1 MLKIAKMFTL
11 LALLSLFVTSRL
23 WAQSASAPTP
33 KLQGFSGLGHSTHGE
48 AFDEGPRGKPWVMEG
63 IGKTHFPITTSHPE
77 VQMWFDQGNTLLH
90 SFWYYEAERAFRWC
104 VKLDPN
110 CAMAYWGLARTT
122 TFGKPS
128 EAASNQRSAAFI
140 KEAIKRKAGTSERE
154 KLYIEAWGELWK
166 EEPWEKLSSEDALKK
181 KQERFKLALEKICL
195 SYPQDIEAKALFAL
209 ESLWTSSRYG
219 NELIL
224 QQVLATDPRHPGAHH
239 YRIHNW
245 DGPEATQA
253 LDSCA
258 LYGQIAPQVG
268 HAQHMPG
275 HIYSKVGMWQEAAI
289 SMDSALRVEAQYMK
303 QRMIMP
309 FNDWNYAHNRN
320 YLSYIQE
327 QLGMAEAAIAGARML
342 IAAPLDPQYDKAEE
356 YGTRWQGMIALMRGL
371 LKFERWQEI
380 LDPKTFTWHD
390 IVRDKVFKSYCETRA
405 HLGLGDLDKAAK
417 ALAVHS
423 GLKKEI
429 EKPENK
435 WLEKTYSIQSLELQS
450 LLALA
455 KGETLTGL
463 GILADAAKRE
473 LELRQQSD
481 DPPSYANVLYTT
493 LGQAYLKE
501 KGPALAA
508 ASFEKTL
515 TVTRSDAFA
524 LSGLVEAHV
533 ALGQK
538 DKARDALSRLLS
550 VWADADPGLK
560 WLARAKAFGLEA
572 KPRDTAPASQRNY
585 KTLTLDQLGPGIWQS
600 YDAPPL
606 NALDAQGGRATLDEY
621 RGKNVLLIFYLGE
634 ECPHCVEQLV
644 EVGKRKDELG
654 RLETEVLAVS
664 SSRPSQNAAWLK
676 IRDLPFRLLSDS
688 NFENARRF
696 KSYDDFEEM
705 ELHSTILIDRRG
717 KVHWAHNG
725 GAPFKDFDFLIKEIR
740 RLNEGLETETSREEA
755 AKPVARR

>member
-1 MLKIAKMFTL
+1 MLKTKKVFPLFVVFSL
-11 LALLSLFVTSRL
+11 LAISQL
-23 WAQSASAPTP
+23 WAQSASTVTP
-33 KLQGFSGLGHSTHGE
+33 SLQGFSGLGHSVHGE
-48 AFDEGPRGKPWVMEG
+48 AFDEGPRGKPWMMED

-90 SFWYYEAERAFRWC
+90 NFWYYEAERAFRWC
-104 VKLDPN
+104 VKLDPD

-128 EAASNQRSAAFI
+128 EAASNERSAAFI
-140 KEAIKRKAGTSERE
+140 KEATKRKGKATERE
-154 KLYIEAWGELWK
+154 RFYIEAWEELWK
-166 EEPWEKLSSEDALKK
+166 EEPWEKLNSEDALKR
-181 KQERFKLALEKICL
+181 KQERFKVALEKICL
-195 SYPQDIEAKALFAL
+195 SYPQDIEAKSLFAL

-224 QQVLATDPRHPGAHH
+224 QQVLAADPRHPGAHH

-245 DGPEATQA
+245 DSPEATQA

-258 LYGQIAPQVG
+258 LYGRIAPQVG

-289 SMDSALRVEAQYMK
+289 SMDSALRVEARYMK

-320 YLSYIQE
+320 YLSYIQG
-327 QLGMAEAAIAGARML
+327 QLGMAEAAIAGGRML

-356 YGTRWQGMIALMRGL
+356 YGTRWQGMVALMRAL
-371 LKFERWQEI
+371 LKFERWREI

-390 IVRDKVFKSYCETRA
+390 IVRDKMYRSYCETRA
-405 HLGLGDLDKAAK
+405 HLGLADLDKATK
-417 ALAVHS
+417 TLTVHS
-423 GLKKEI
+423 GLRKEI
-429 EKPENK
+429 EKPENN
-435 WLEKTYSIQSLELQS
+435 WLEKTHTIQSLELQA

-473 LELRQQSD
+473 LELRQHSD
-481 DPPSYANVLYTT
+481 DPPSYADVLFTT
-493 LGQAYLKE
+493 LGQAYLKQ
-501 KGPALAA
+501 KSPALAA

-515 TVTRSDAFA
+515 TVVRNDAFA
-524 LSGLVEAHV
+524 LSGLVEAQV
-533 ALGQK
+533 ALDQK
-538 DKARDALSRLLS
+538 NRARDALSRLLS
-550 VWADADPGLK
+550 VWVDADPGLK
-560 WLARAKAFGLEA
+560 WLETAKSFGLEA
-572 KPRDTAPASQRNY
+572 KPRDTAPAPQRNY
-585 KTLTLDQLGPGIWQS
+585 KTVTLDQLGPNVWQP

-606 NALDAQGGRATLDEY
+606 EALDAKGNRVTLEEY
-621 RGKNVLLIFYLGE
+621 RGKTVLLIFYLGE
-634 ECPHCVEQLV
+634 ECPHCLEQLV
-644 EVGKRKDELG
+644 EVGKRRGDFA
-654 RLETEVLAVS
+654 RLDSEVLAI
-664 SSRPSQNAAWLK
+664 SRNPPSQNAASLK

-688 NFENARRF
+688 KFENARRF

-717 KVHWAHNG
+717 KIHWARNG
-725 GAPFKDFDFLIKEIR
+725 GAPFKDFDFLLKEIR
-740 RLNEGLETETSREEA
+740 RLNEGLETETSRGEA
-755 AKPVARR
+755 AKPIASR